1 MNKATAAPGKDT
13 AHSGPWWR
21 HPYMW
26 LVVGGPAVVVVAGF
40 VTLYLAIRSPDY
52 VYSDAPPAS
61 GAGQASAARAD
72 SGTGKAGAAAL
83 APAMQARN
91 HAATGGLAKPAEAQA
106 AAPAA
111 TASKP

>member
-1 MNKATAAPGKDT
+1 MSKATAAPSKDT

-52 VYSDAPPAS
+52 VYKDEPPAGS
-61 GAGQASAARAD
+61 AGPSSTTAAD
-72 SGTGKAGAAAL
+72 SRGQNTGAAL

-91 HAATGGLAKPAEAQA
+91 HAATGGLARPEEPEARAPSAELKP
-106 AAPAA
+106 
-111 TASKP
+111 

>member
-1 MNKATAAPGKDT
+1 MSKATAAPSKDT

-52 VYSDAPPAS
+52 VYKDEPPTGS
-61 GAGQASAARAD
+61 AGQASAVSASSERRKNTEA
-72 SGTGKAGAAAL
+72 TL

-91 HAATGGLAKPAEAQA
+91 HAATGGLARSEAPDDVGASSA
-106 AAPAA
+106 AH
-111 TASKP
+111 KQ